1 MPPRR
6 SHGRVGHP
14 LSGGAPPP
22 AAGTVGAV
30 IQHRGFR
37 SCVVVAGLTTL
48 AVVGCSGGSSPSS
61 TTSSASCGLAAFH
74 SAAKP
79 VQITMWHQ
87 MGSNN
92 GRVFTSIVD
101 GFNRSQHDVHVKLVD
116 QSADISGLPKFRA
129 GLTTGDLPDVIQLEE
144 TALQTM
150 IDSKATV
157 PVQAC
162 IDADHYSLSDFLPKV
177 VGYYTVQGVLRS
189 MPYNPSN
196 PILFYNKTAFEK
208 AGLDP
213 NRPPQT
219 LAEVRAD
226 AKKIVASG
234 AAKYGISLR
243 IAEFFSEFWS
253 SKNNQVYAN
262 NGNGRTRRATEA
274 RIDTPTLRTVWTW
287 WHDMVRDRLALNTGA
302 DPGSATHLLAIGT
315 GDAAMTIE
323 GSGVLGPIVNV
334 LESGQYPDVEVGTG
348 PLPGVRPGGG
358 VQTAEG
364 SLYIVNRGSPAQ
376 RGAAWEFIKY
386 LDSTK
391 QMIRLHLDTGYVPIR
406 RSVANSAEV
415 QARWASDPNY
425 RVSYDQLLSGPTTLA
440 TTGPVIGDFL
450 GVRAAVVDGITSM
463 LSGDA
468 TPSAALAATQHK
480 ADEVIAAYNAR
491 VGG

>member
-1 MPPRR
+1 M
-6 SHGRVGHP
+6 
-14 LSGGAPPP
+14 
-22 AAGTVGAV
+22 AV
-30 IQHRGFR
+30 
-37 SCVVVAGLTTL
+37 LTTL

-61 TTSSASCGLAAFH
+61 TSSASCGLAAFH
-74 SAAKP
+74 RAAKP

-101 GFNRSQHDVHVKLVD
+101 GFNQSQHDVHVKLVD
-116 QSADISGLPKFRA
+116 QSADVSGLPKFRA

-162 IDADHYSLSDFLPKV
+162 IDADHYRLRDFLPKV

-196 PILFYNKTAFEK
+196 PILFYNKKAFEK

-219 LAEVRAD
+219 LAEVRD
-226 AKKIVASG
+226 YSKQIVASG

-262 NGNGRTRRATEA
+262 NGNGRLRRATEA

-315 GDAAMTIE
+315 GDSAMTIE

-364 SLYIVNRGSPAQ
+364 SLYIVNRSSPAQ
-376 RGAAWEFIKY
+376 RGAAWQFIKY

-391 QMIRLHLDTGYVPIR
+391 QLIRLHLDTGYVPIR
-406 RSVANSAEV
+406 RSVANSPEV

-463 LSGDA
+463 LSGDES
-468 TPSAALAATQHK
+468 PRAALAATQRK
-480 ADEVIAAYNAR
+480 ADAVIAAYNAR